1 VRFSYRVR
9 FVTAMAEPI
18 FGVIFTSGEGKAVFA
33 TNTMYDHIETGGFQV
48 GEEAVYSVEFRAAFA
63 GGSYL
68 ASPAV
73 SHQDGQRVAD
83 WRQDIASVRVQA
95 ERETEGIV
103 DLPHLTRVD
112 RVRDLRQGRE
122 DLTARA

>member
-1 VRFSYRVR
+1 
-9 FVTAMAEPI
+9 M
-18 FGVIFTSGEGKAVFA
+18 FA
-33 TNTMYDHIETGGFQV
+33 TNTMYDHIETGGFGV
-48 GEEAVYSVEFRAAFA
+48 GEEALYSVEFRAAFS

-95 ERETEGIV
+95 ERQTEGIV
-103 DLPHLTRVD
+103 DLPHVTRVD
-112 RVRDLRQGRE
+112 RVGDQQEGRE